1 MSSFP
6 GEASLAEIAAVIGD
20 PGRARML
27 VALMGGEALPAGELA
42 WQAGV
47 RSSTASGHLAQ
58 LVRVGL
64 LLVLRQGRHRYY
76 RLATPDVARLLE
88 TMLAVAA
95 TQAAPRHRPESARDT
110 ALRRAR
116 TCYDHLA
123 GRLGVAIAD
132 GLVAAGHLAL
142 GDGAAV
148 LQPSGRRLLDDLGV
162 DLGRSAACRA
172 CLDWSERRHHLGGVV
187 GTAMTRRFFALR
199 WVERLPESRAVRLTP
214 AGGEGLS
221 RSFGVDPAPFLVAP
235 VPPCVGQSAAAT
247 TSSSSRTS

>member
-6 GEASLAEIAAVIGD
+6 GEASLAEIGAVIGD

-27 VALMGGEALPAGELA
+27 VALLGGEALPAGELA

-47 RSSTASGHLAQ
+47 SPSTASGHLAQ
-58 LVRVGL
+58 LVRAGL
-64 LLVLRQGRHRYY
+64 LAVLSQGRHRYY

-95 TQAAPRHRPESARDT
+95 TQAAPRHRPESPRDA
-110 ALRRAR
+110 ALRQAR

-132 GLVAAGHLAL
+132 GLVAAGHLTL

-148 LQPSGRRLLDDLGV
+148 LQPSGRRLLEELGV
-162 DLGRSAACRA
+162 DLGRSTACRA
-172 CLDWSERRHHLGGVV
+172 CLDWSERRHHLGGAV
-187 GTAMTRRFFALR
+187 GTAMKRRFFALG
-199 WVERLPESRAVRLTP
+199 WVERLPETRAVRLTP

-221 RSFGVDPAPFLVAP
+221 RSLGLDPTPFLAAP
-235 VPPCVGQSAAAT
+235 VSPSSGQSASAT
-247 TSSSSRTS
+247 TSSSS

>member
-1 MSSFP
+1 MSTSP

-27 VALMGGEALPAGELA
+27 VALLGGEALPAGELA

-47 RSSTASGHLAQ
+47 RPSTASGHLAQ
-58 LVRVGL
+58 LVGCGL
-64 LLVLRQGRHRYY
+64 LTVLRQGRHRYY

-88 TMLAVAA
+88 AMLAVAA
-95 TQAAPRHRPESARDT
+95 LQTAPRHRPESPRDA
-110 ALRRAR
+110 ALRHAR

-142 GDGAAV
+142 GDGAAM
-148 LQPSGRRLLDDLGV
+148 LQPSGRRLLQDLGI

-172 CLDWSERRHHLGGVV
+172 CLDWSERRHHLGGAV
-187 GTAMTRRFFALR
+187 GTAMTRQFFALG
-199 WVERLPESRAVRLTP
+199 WLERVPESRAVRLTP
-214 AGGEGLS
+214 AGGAGLG
-221 RSFGVDPAPFLVAP
+221 RAVGLDPAPFLVAP
-235 VPPCVGQSAAAT
+235 ALTCGGQSAVAT